1 VAALRQRL
9 VRMNPRARIAEACHG
24 VAAVDDLLDIHG
36 FDLNAILEIEHESG
50 QSTVIGDVSR
60 NRISV
65 GVSSPY

>member
-1 VAALRQRL
+1 ML
-9 VRMNPRARIAEACHG
+9 VSLQSSWIVDETDSGDRRDTTLNISLQTRYVLSRTLH
-24 VAAVDDLLDIHG
+24 AV
-36 FDLNAILEIEHESG
+36 LELEHESG